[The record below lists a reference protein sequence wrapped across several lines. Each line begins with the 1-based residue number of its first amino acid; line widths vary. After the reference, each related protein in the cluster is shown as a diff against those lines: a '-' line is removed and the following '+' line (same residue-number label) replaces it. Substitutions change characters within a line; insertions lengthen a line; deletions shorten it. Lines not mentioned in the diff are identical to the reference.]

1 MNLRTVITNLY
12 QKFLTSCT
20 FKDYETGSLMTLKSS
35 KLNVGNAKGKCFSL
49 DLWLIKKYVINLE
62 QIQCS
67 SIQCTLA
74 EKFGNFF
81 YRKNELTKKKIDD
94 VPLVVEHCFPEVKFE
109 SFSPVSDD
117 EVSNIIMSSSNTS
130 CQLDSISTWLLKIC
144 CNVLSPS
151 ITRMINLSLVE
162 EIWKS
167 ALVLPLLKKLGLD
180 SLFENFRPVS
190 NLPFVAKLTEKE
202 VVGQLLNH
210 CNVNALL
217 PVNQSAYRQFHSTE
231 TSLLKA
237 QRDILSNMDNQEV
250 VLLVMFDLSAAFD
263 TIDHRILLDILEKD
277 LVWLVMLRNGPCP
290 LL

>member
-1 MNLRTVITNLY
+1 
-12 QKFLTSCT
+12 
-20 FKDYETGSLMTLKSS
+20 
-35 KLNVGNAKGKCFSL
+35 
-49 DLWLIKKYVINLE
+49 
-62 QIQCS
+62 
-67 SIQCTLA
+67 
-74 EKFGNFF
+74 
-81 YRKNELTKKKIDD
+81 
-94 VPLVVEHCFPEVKFE
+94 
-109 SFSPVSDD
+109 
-117 EVSNIIMSSSNTS
+117 
-130 CQLDSISTWLLKIC
+130 
-144 CNVLSPS
+144 
-151 ITRMINLSLVE
+151 MINLSLVE